1 MLRQMHI
8 IGLRNIPI
16 CTIVDARNLMHLV
29 VYDETL
35 GIEPTCK
42 PAHEQRHHIGLG
54 VAFSEPYAV
63 FKVLETQKLHH
74 QVPLVH
80 HRTVK
85 AGNGTG
91 DRVSHVANQTDIRSG
106 RPRHDMPDEPVYRN
120 TSRRVI

>member
-1 MLRQMHI
+1 MLRQMHL

-16 CTIVDARNLMHLV
+16 CTIVDARNLMYLV

-35 GIEPTCK
+35 GVEPTRK

-54 VAFSEPYAV
+54 VAFCEPYAV
-63 FKVLETQKLHH
+63 FKVLETQELQHE
-74 QVPLVH
+74 VPLVH

-91 DRVSHVANQTDIRSG
+91 DRVSHVANQTGIRSG
-106 RPRHDMPDEPVYRN
+106 RPRHDMPNEPVYRN
-120 TSRRVI
+120 TSRRII